1 MGAGPRPLRG
11 LLVHPSEFA
20 NCLSPG
26 VHQLETFMW
35 DVGGHV
41 VRIPRGSPPHGQ
53 VCGALGASLAI
64 VDCSIGDA
72 EPTVHGRS
80 DVHPTWPD
88 LLKEQEPGAAAL
100 HSKSAGHQS
109 GMAQRVQK
117 KSAHLDWSH
126 VRGGASGGGDQAHG
140 PLRRRSRRFERFW
153 RAGRR
158 REW

>member
-1 MGAGPRPLRG
+1 
-11 LLVHPSEFA
+11 
-20 NCLSPG
+20 
-26 VHQLETFMW
+26 MW

-140 PLRRRSRRFERFW
+140 PQEDDLGDSRGFGELGEEGNGEHEGSATNHR
-153 RAGRR
+153 
-158 REW
+158 